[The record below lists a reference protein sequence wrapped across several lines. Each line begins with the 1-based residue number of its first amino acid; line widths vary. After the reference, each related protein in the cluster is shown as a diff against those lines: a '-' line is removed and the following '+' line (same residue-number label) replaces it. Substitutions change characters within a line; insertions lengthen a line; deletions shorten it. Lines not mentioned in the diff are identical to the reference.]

1 MVKNMSGFRG
11 PNNAGGGNTGGGNTG
26 GGGGGGES
34 EGDYRRRRKRRP
46 MQGPGTAVAGG
57 ARSTMRRMAPVGPP
71 KSVALPNVMTVA
83 ELAEALSTTPIAII
97 KELMNRKIMATINQ
111 QIDYATAAKVAE
123 ALNIPTEEKVNEAL
137 SGTLVMTAEQRQK
150 EASDD
155 PDAVTRPPVVTI
167 MGHVDHG
174 KTKLLDA
181 IRSANVA
188 EGEAGGITQHIGAYQ
203 IELQGR
209 RITFLDT
216 PGHEAFTQMRARGA
230 QITDIAILVVAAD
243 DGVMPTTLEAIAHAR
258 AANVPIVVAINKI
271 DRPDANPDRV
281 KQQLAENGLV
291 AESYGGDIPTVEVS
305 ARERLGIEELLEV
318 ILLVA
323 DLQELKANPHRP
335 AAGVVIESRIDR
347 NRGVVATVLIQ
358 TGTLNLRDVVVAGA
372 TYGRIR
378 AMNDDRGRKA
388 RQARPSMPVEILG
401 LLETPEAGDPVQV
414 LADEREARAIAEERT
429 IQRRVGTQVNDRP
442 VRLEDLGK
450 QIQSGQSK
458 ELRIVIKAD
467 VQGSLGALQNA
478 ISRVTEEQQNVQ
490 LRTLLAST
498 GAITESDVTFAAT
511 SGAIVIGFNVRPDA
525 AAQRAAL
532 ASGVDVRFYDVIYTL
547 VDDIESAM
555 KGLLEPET
563 REMTDG
569 YAEVRQIFKLPN
581 RIQAAGLYVIDGRA
595 LRNDR
600 VRVLRSGVVV
610 HDGTVASLKRFKDD
624 TREVAAGYECG
635 LSLDSF
641 NDYKEGDQL
650 EFYHI
655 EKVAVS

>member
-1 MVKNMSGFRG
+1 MVKNMSGFKGTSTTTGSSG
-11 PNNAGGGNTGGGNTG
+11 P
-26 GGGGGGES
+26 S
-34 EGDYRRRRKRRP
+34 EGEGEYRRRRKRRP
-46 MQGPGTAVAGG
+46 QGGSPTAAGG

-71 KSVALPNVMTVA
+71 QTVALPSVLTVA

-97 KELMNRKIMATINQ
+97 KELINHRIMATINQ
-111 QIDYATAAKVAE
+111 QIDYATAAQVAE
-123 ALNIPTEEKVNEAL
+123 ALNIPTEEKVSETLA
-137 SGTLVMTAEQRQK
+137 GTLVMTVEQRQK
-150 EASDD
+150 EANED
-155 PDAVTRPPVVTI
+155 PDAVPRPPVVTI

-230 QITDIAILVVAAD
+230 QVTDIAVLVVAAD

-281 KQQLAENGLV
+281 KQQLAENGLI
-291 AESYGGDIPTVEVS
+291 AEDYGGDVPTVEVS

-323 DLQELKANPHRP
+323 DLQELKANPNRP
-335 AAGVVIESRIDR
+335 AAGVVIESRVDR

-358 TGTLNLRDVVVAGA
+358 TGTLGLRDVLVAGS

-414 LADEREARAIAEERT
+414 VADEREARAIAEERT
-429 IQRRVGTQVNDRP
+429 LQRRVGVQSGERP
-442 VRLEDLGK
+442 VRLEELGK
-450 QIQSGQSK
+450 QIQSGQAK
-458 ELRIVIKAD
+458 ELRIIIKAD
-467 VQGSLGALQNA
+467 VQGSLGAIQNA
-478 ISRVTEEQQNVQ
+478 LGRVAEEQQTIQ
-490 LRTLLAST
+490 LRTLQALT
-498 GAITESDVTFAAT
+498 GAITESDVTFAAA

-525 AAQRAAL
+525 AALRAAA
-532 ASGVDVRFYDVIYTL
+532 ASNVDVRFYNVIYGL
-547 VDDIESAM
+547 IDDIEAAM
-555 KGLLEPET
+555 KGLLEPES
-563 REMTDG
+563 REVTDG
-569 YAEVRQIFKLPN
+569 YAEVRQIFRLPN

-595 LRNDR
+595 IRNDR
-600 VRVLRSGVVV
+600 VRVLRSGTVV
-610 HDGTVASLKRFKDD
+610 HDGTVSALKRFKDD
-624 TREVAAGYECG
+624 AREVASGYECG
-635 LSLDSF
+635 LSLDTF
-641 NDYKEGDQL
+641 NDFQEGDQL
-650 EFYHI
+650 EFYHV
-655 EKVAVS
+655 EKVAAS

>member
-1 MVKNMSGFRG
+1 MSDNFGPDGDRG
-11 PNNAGGGNTGGGNTG
+11 
-26 GGGGGGES
+26 
-34 EGDYRRRRKRRP
+34 RRRGKRGGR
-46 MQGPGTAVAGG
+46 GGRSSG
-57 ARSTMRRMAPVGPP
+57 ARTVTLRRTAPVVREPITLPP
-71 KSVALPNVMTVA
+71 TISVS
-83 ELAEALSTTPIAII
+83 ELATKTENTPIEII
-97 KELMNRKIMATINQ
+97 KELMKLGVMANINQ
-111 QIDYATAAKVAE
+111 QIDYDTADRVATALGWETSEDIPEVVQRANANFESRLQAAMNDPE
-123 ALNIPTEEKVNEAL
+123 AQI
-137 SGTLVMTAEQRQK
+137 
-150 EASDD
+150 
-155 PDAVTRPPVVTI
+155 RPPVVTI

-203 IELQGR
+203 VELQGR
-209 RITFLDT
+209 KITFLDT

-230 QITDIAILVVAAD
+230 QITDIAVLVVAAD

-271 DRPDANPDRV
+271 DRPDANPERV
-281 KQQLAENGLV
+281 KQQLAENGLIS
-291 AESYGGDIPTVEVS
+291 ESYGGEVPMVEVS
-305 ARERLGIEELLEV
+305 AREKLGIEDLLEV

-335 AAGVVIESRIDR
+335 ASGVIIESRIDR

-358 TGTLNLRDVVVAGA
+358 NGTLSLRDVVVTGA

-378 AMNDDRGRKA
+378 AMNDDRGRKV

-401 LLETPEAGDPVQV
+401 LLDTPEAGDPLQV

-429 IQRRVGTQVNDRP
+429 LQRRVGTSNADRP

-450 QIQSGQSK
+450 QVQSGQTK
-458 ELRIVIKAD
+458 ELRIIIKAD

-478 ISRVTEEQQNVQ
+478 ISRVTEGQQNVQ
-490 LRTLLAST
+490 LRTLQATT
-498 GAITESDVTFAAT
+498 GAITESDITFAAV

-525 AAQRAAL
+525 AAQRAAN
-532 ASGVDVRFYDVIYTL
+532 AAGVDIRFYNVIYTMA
-547 VDDIESAM
+547 DDIEAAM

-563 REMTDG
+563 REVTDG

-581 RIQAAGLYVIDGRA
+581 RVQAAGLYVLDGRA

-600 VRVLRSGVVV
+600 VRVLRSGTVV

-641 NDYKEGDQL
+641 NDFKEGDQL
-650 EFYHI
+650 EFYHV
-655 EKVAVS
+655 EKVAAA

>member
-11 PNNAGGGNTGGGNTG
+11 TNNTGQNNENE
-26 GGGGGGES
+26 GE
-34 EGDYRRRRKRRP
+34 YRRRRKRRP
-46 MQGPGTAVAGG
+46 MQTPGATTTGV
-57 ARSTMRRMAPVGPP
+57 ARSTMRRMAPPAGPP
-71 KSVALPNVMTVA
+71 KSVMLPSVLTVA
-83 ELAEALSTTPIAII
+83 ELAEALNASPIAVI
-97 KELMNRKIMATINQ
+97 KELMTRNIMATINQ

-123 ALNIPTEEKVNEAL
+123 ALNIPTEEKVSEAL
-137 SGTLVMTAEQRQK
+137 AKTLVMSTEERQK
-150 EASDD
+150 EANDD
-155 PDAVTRPPVVTI
+155 PEAVTRPPVVTI

-188 EGEAGGITQHIGAYQ
+188 EGEVGGITQHIGAYQ
-203 IELQGR
+203 IDLQGR
-209 RITFLDT
+209 PITFLDT

-230 QITDIAILVVAAD
+230 QVTDIAVLVVAAD

-271 DRPDANPDRV
+271 DRPDANPERV
-281 KQQLAENGLV
+281 KQQLAENDLI
-291 AESYGGDIPTVEVS
+291 AESYGGDVPMVEVS
-305 ARERLGIEELLEV
+305 ARERLGIEDLLEV

-323 DLQELKANPHRP
+323 DLQELKANPHRL

-347 NRGVVATVLIQ
+347 TRGVVATVLIQ
-358 TGTLNLRDVVVAGA
+358 TGTLNLRDIIVAGA

-378 AMNDDRGRKA
+378 AMNDDRGRKV

-401 LLETPEAGDPVQV
+401 LLETPEAGDPVQ
-414 LADEREARAIAEERT
+414 AFTDEREARTIAEERT
-429 IQRRVGTQVNDRP
+429 VQRRVGAQANQNP
-442 VRLEDLGK
+442 VRLEDVGK
-450 QIQSGQSK
+450 QIQSGQTK
-458 ELRIVIKAD
+458 ELRIIMKAD

-478 ISRVTEEQQNVQ
+478 LSRVTEEQQNVQ
-490 LRTLLAST
+490 LRVLLANT

-525 AAQRAAL
+525 AAQRAAA

-563 REMTDG
+563 REVTDG
-569 YAEVRQIFKLPN
+569 YAEVRQVFKLPN

-595 LRNDR
+595 LRNSR
-600 VRVLRSGVVV
+600 VRVLRSGTVV

-635 LSLDSF
+635 VSLDSF
-641 NDYKEGDQL
+641 NDFTEGDQL
-650 EFYHI
+650 EFYHT

>member
-11 PNNAGGGNTGGGNTG
+11 PGSTGGNGTGGTG
-26 GGGGGGES
+26 GNSRGSGGGE
-34 EGDYRRRRKRRP
+34 EGEYRRRRKRRP
-46 MQGPGTAVAGG
+46 MQSGGTAVAGG

-71 KSVALPNVMTVA
+71 KTVTLPSVLTVA

-123 ALNIPTEEKVNEAL
+123 ALNIPTEEKVNE
-137 SGTLVMTAEQRQK
+137 TLAGSLIMTAEQRQR
-150 EASDD
+150 EANED

-181 IRSANVA
+181 IRSTSVA

-203 IELQGR
+203 VELQGR
-209 RITFLDT
+209 KITFLDT

-230 QITDIAILVVAAD
+230 QVTDIVVLVVAAD
-243 DGVMPTTLEAIAHAR
+243 DGVMPTTLEAIAHTR

-271 DRPDANPDRV
+271 DRPDANPERV
-281 KQQLAENGLV
+281 KQQLAENGLIS
-291 AESYGGDIPTVEVS
+291 EGYGGDVPMVEVS
-305 ARERLGIEELLEV
+305 AREKLGIEELLEV
-318 ILLVA
+318 LLLVA

-335 AAGVVIESRIDR
+335 ASGVIIESRIDR

-358 TGTLNLRDVVVAGA
+358 NGTLGLRDVVVTGA

-378 AMNDDRGRKA
+378 AMNDDRGRKV

-401 LLETPEAGDPVQV
+401 LLDTPEAGDPLQV
-414 LADEREARAIAEERT
+414 LADEREARAVAEERAL
-429 IQRRVGTQVNDRP
+429 QRRVGTPNADRP

-450 QIQSGQSK
+450 QVQSGQTK
-458 ELRIVIKAD
+458 ELRIIIKAD

-478 ISRVTEEQQNVQ
+478 ISRVTEGQQNVQ

-525 AAQRAAL
+525 AAQRAAN
-532 ASGVDVRFYDVIYTL
+532 ATGVDIRFYNVIYTL
-547 VDDIESAM
+547 ADDIEAAM
-555 KGLLEPET
+555 KGLLEPES
-563 REMTDG
+563 REVTDG

-581 RIQAAGLYVIDGRA
+581 RLQAAGLYVIDGRA

-600 VRVLRSGVVV
+600 VRVLRSGTVV

-624 TREVAAGYECG
+624 VREVAAGYECG
-635 LSLDSF
+635 LSLDGF
-641 NDYKEGDQL
+641 NDFKEGDQL
-650 EFYHI
+650 EFYHV
-655 EKVAVS
+655 EKVAAA

>member
-11 PNNAGGGNTGGGNTG
+11 PNNTGGNTG
-26 GGGGGGES
+26 GGGGGGGGSSES
-34 EGDYRRRRKRRP
+34 EGEYRRRRKRRP
-46 MQGPGTAVAGG
+46 AQGGGPAVAGG
-57 ARSTMRRMAPVGPP
+57 ARSTMRRMAPAGPP
-71 KSVALPNVMTVA
+71 KSVALPSVLTVA

-123 ALNIPTEEKVNEAL
+123 ALNIPTEEKVSETLA
-137 SGTLVMTAEQRQK
+137 GTLVMTAEQRQK
-150 EASDD
+150 EANDD

-230 QITDIAILVVAAD
+230 QVTDIAVLVVAAD

-271 DRPDANPDRV
+271 DRPEANPERV
-281 KQQLAENGLV
+281 KQQLAENGLI

-318 ILLVA
+318 LLLVA

-347 NRGVVATVLIQ
+347 SRGVVATVLIQ

-414 LADEREARAIAEERT
+414 FADEREARSVAEERA

-450 QIQSGQSK
+450 QIQSGQTK

-525 AAQRAAL
+525 AAQRAAS
-532 ASGVDVRFYDVIYTL
+532 ASGVDIRFYDVIYTL
-547 VDDIESAM
+547 VDDIEAAM
-555 KGLLEPET
+555 KGLLDPET
-563 REMTDG
+563 REVTDG

-600 VRVLRSGVVV
+600 VRVLRSGTVV

-635 LSLDSF
+635 LSLDAF
-641 NDYKEGDQL
+641 NDFKEGDQL

>member
-1 MVKNMSGFRG
+1 VVKNMSGFKSTPG
-11 PNNAGGGNTGGGNTG
+11 ATGMPSGGK
-26 GGGGGGES
+26 GGE
-34 EGDYRRRRKRRP
+34 EGEYRRRRKRRP
-46 MQGPGTAVAGG
+46 QQGSPTAGTGG

-71 KSVALPNVMTVA
+71 QTVALPSVLTVA

-97 KELMNRKIMATINQ
+97 KELINHRIMATINQ
-111 QIDYATAAKVAE
+111 QIDYATASQVAE
-123 ALNIPTEEKVNEAL
+123 ALNIPTEEKVSETLA
-137 SGTLVMTAEQRQK
+137 GTLVMTAEQRQK
-150 EASDD
+150 EANDD

-209 RITFLDT
+209 KITFLDT

-230 QITDIAILVVAAD
+230 QITDIAVLVVAAD

-281 KQQLAENGLV
+281 KQQLAENGLI
-291 AESYGGDIPTVEVS
+291 AEDYGGDIPTVEVS

-323 DLQELKANPHRP
+323 DLQELKANPNRP
-335 AAGVVIESRIDR
+335 AAGVVIESRVDR
-347 NRGVVATVLIQ
+347 TRGVVATVLIQ
-358 TGTLNLRDVVVAGA
+358 TGTLGLRDVIVAGG

-401 LLETPEAGDPVQV
+401 LLGTPEAGDPVQV
-414 LADEREARAIAEERT
+414 VADEREARAIAEERVL
-429 IQRRVGTQVNDRP
+429 QRRVGVQSGERP
-442 VRLEDLGK
+442 VRLEELGK
-450 QIQSGQSK
+450 QIKSGQAK
-458 ELRIVIKAD
+458 ELRIIIKAD
-467 VQGSLGALQNA
+467 VQGSLGAIQNA
-478 ISRVTEEQQNVQ
+478 LGRVAEEQQTIQ
-490 LRTLLAST
+490 LRILQALT
-498 GAITESDVTFAAT
+498 GAVTESDVTFAAA

-525 AAQRAAL
+525 AAQRAAA
-532 ASGVDVRFYDVIYTL
+532 ASNVDVRFYNVIYGL
-547 VDDIESAM
+547 IDDIEAAM
-555 KGLLEPET
+555 KGLLEPES
-563 REMTDG
+563 REVTDG
-569 YAEVRQIFKLPN
+569 YAEVRQIFRLPN

-595 LRNDR
+595 IRNDR
-600 VRVLRSGVVV
+600 VRVLRSGTVV
-610 HDGTVASLKRFKDD
+610 HDGTVSALKRFKDD
-624 TREVAAGYECG
+624 AREVASGYECG
-635 LSLDSF
+635 LSLDTF
-641 NDYKEGDQL
+641 NDFQEGDQL
-650 EFYHI
+650 EFYHV
-655 EKVAVS
+655 EKVAAS

>member
-1 MVKNMSGFRG
+1 M
-11 PNNAGGGNTGGGNTG
+11 
-26 GGGGGGES
+26 
-34 EGDYRRRRKRRP
+34 
-46 MQGPGTAVAGG
+46 AVAGG
-57 ARSTMRRMAPVGPP
+57 ARSTMRRTAPVGPP

-123 ALNIPTEEKVNEAL
+123 ALNIPTEEKVNETL
-137 SGTLVMTAEQRQK
+137 SGTLVMTAEQRQQ
-150 EASDD
+150 EASED

-281 KQQLAENGLV
+281 KQQLAENGLI

-450 QIQSGQSK
+450 QIQSGQAK

-563 REMTDG
+563 REVTDG

-641 NDYKEGDQL
+641 NDFKEGDQL

>member
-11 PNNAGGGNTGGGNTG
+11 PGSTGGNGTGGTG
-26 GGGGGGES
+26 GNSRGSGGGE
-34 EGDYRRRRKRRP
+34 EGEYRRRRKRRP
-46 MQGPGTAVAGG
+46 MQSGGTAVAGG

-71 KSVALPNVMTVA
+71 KTVSLPSVLTVA

-123 ALNIPTEEKVNEAL
+123 ALNIPTEEKVNE
-137 SGTLVMTAEQRQK
+137 TLAGSLIMTAEQRQR
-150 EASDD
+150 EANED

-181 IRSANVA
+181 IRSTSVA

-203 IELQGR
+203 VELQGR
-209 RITFLDT
+209 KITFLDT

-230 QITDIAILVVAAD
+230 QVTDIVVLVVAAD
-243 DGVMPTTLEAIAHAR
+243 DGVMPTTLEAIAHTR

-271 DRPDANPDRV
+271 DRPDANPERV
-281 KQQLAENGLV
+281 KQQLAENGLIS
-291 AESYGGDIPTVEVS
+291 EGYGGDVPMVEVS
-305 ARERLGIEELLEV
+305 AREKLGIEELLEV
-318 ILLVA
+318 LLLVA

-335 AAGVVIESRIDR
+335 ASGVIIESRIDR

-358 TGTLNLRDVVVAGA
+358 NGTLGLRDVVVTGA

-378 AMNDDRGRKA
+378 AMNDDRGRKV

-401 LLETPEAGDPVQV
+401 LLDTPEAGDPLQV
-414 LADEREARAIAEERT
+414 LADEREARAVAEERAL
-429 IQRRVGTQVNDRP
+429 QRRVGTPNADRP

-450 QIQSGQSK
+450 QVQSGQTK
-458 ELRIVIKAD
+458 ELRIIIKAD

-478 ISRVTEEQQNVQ
+478 ISRVTEGQQNVQ

-525 AAQRAAL
+525 AAQRAAN
-532 ASGVDVRFYDVIYTL
+532 ATGVDIRFYNVIYTL
-547 VDDIESAM
+547 ADDIEAAM
-555 KGLLEPET
+555 KGLLEPES
-563 REMTDG
+563 REVTDG

-581 RIQAAGLYVIDGRA
+581 RLQAAGLYVIDGRA

-600 VRVLRSGVVV
+600 VRVLRSGTVV

-624 TREVAAGYECG
+624 VREVAAGYECG
-635 LSLDSF
+635 LSLDGF
-641 NDYKEGDQL
+641 NDFKEGDQL
-650 EFYHI
+650 EFYHV
-655 EKVAVS
+655 EKVAAA